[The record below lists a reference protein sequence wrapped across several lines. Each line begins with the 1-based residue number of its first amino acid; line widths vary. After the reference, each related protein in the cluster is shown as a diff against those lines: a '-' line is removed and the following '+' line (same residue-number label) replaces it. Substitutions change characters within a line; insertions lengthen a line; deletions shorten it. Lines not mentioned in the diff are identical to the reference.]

1 MFSIL
6 IIDDERWVRSALKW
20 TIKQLNLPFQIVKEC
35 ENGLEALDW
44 VKQNEIELIFTD
56 VRMPVMDGLT
66 FVKEL
71 QKIKGNQDVVVIS
84 VHDEFQYVQEA
95 LRSGV
100 TDYLLKPIEEN
111 ELRDCLEKWLD
122 KRKEEASN
130 VILAEDEKTTT
141 STIEQVLQY
150 IKKTPLAQVTLKDAA
165 ESVHLNPSYLSQLFK
180 QQLNKK
186 FVDYITELRIEKAKW
201 LLEHTSLRISEVS
214 ERVGYGDLAYFSNN
228 FKRIT
233 GSTPSE
239 FRKSVPQKEK

>member
-1 MFSIL
+1 MFNIL
-6 IIDDERWVRSALKW
+6 IVDDERWVRSALKW

-111 ELRDCLEKWLD
+111 ELRVCLEKWLE
-122 KRKEEASN
+122 KRKEDASN
-130 VILAEDEKTTT
+130 VILAEDEKTPT

-150 IKKTPLAQVTLKDAA
+150 IKKTQLAQVTLKDAA
-165 ESVHLNPSYLSQLFK
+165 ESVHMNPSYLSQLFK

-201 LLEHTSLRISEVS
+201 LLERTSLRISEVS

-228 FKRIT
+228 FKKIT

-239 FRKSVPQKEK
+239 FRKSVLQKKK